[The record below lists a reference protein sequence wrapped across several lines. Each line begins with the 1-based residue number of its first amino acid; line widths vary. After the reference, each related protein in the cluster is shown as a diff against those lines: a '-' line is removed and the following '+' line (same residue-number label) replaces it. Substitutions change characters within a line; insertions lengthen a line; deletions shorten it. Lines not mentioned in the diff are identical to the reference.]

1 MRGHRLGVARPRQ
14 ALTTGKHGNRSIPAV
29 PWDPMTAP
37 VGATGKRGP
46 GRPPDL
52 AKREAVLAATRE
64 VLAEVGYTSMT
75 IDAVAQRAGSNRVLI
90 YRVWDTKLALAAD
103 ALFGSAGSF
112 EVPDTGSLVEDLRG
126 FIGQHVARMSG
137 PAYLKGMPGLT
148 VELLDD
154 PDLFRWMH
162 LRFVQ
167 PSEDGYREILE
178 RAGGRGEVVADVD
191 PKLLTRVV
199 SGAITSLAQTGRLDP
214 PEMTDVLVR
223 MLVGGLIPVT
233 GLSIG
238 DR

>member
-1 MRGHRLGVARPRQ
+1 MPNTADP
-14 ALTTGKHGNRSIPAV
+14 SAV
-29 PWDPMTAP
+29 R
-37 VGATGKRGP
+37 RGP

-103 ALFGSAGSF
+103 ALFGTAGAF
-112 EVPDTGSLVEDLRG
+112 TVPDTGSLREDLRG
-126 FIGQHVARMSG
+126 FIAQHVARMNG
-137 PAYLKGMPGLT
+137 PAYLKGLPGLT
-148 VELLDD
+148 VELLND
-154 PDLFRWMH
+154 PDLYRWMH
-162 LRFVQ
+162 VRFVQ

-178 RAGGRGEVVADVD
+178 RAAARGEIADDVD

-199 SGAITSLAQTGRLDP
+199 SGATTSLAQTGRLSADAT
-214 PEMTDVLVR
+214 TDVLVQ
-223 MLVGGLIPVT
+223 MLLGGLIPLT
-233 GLSIG
+233 GLSIR